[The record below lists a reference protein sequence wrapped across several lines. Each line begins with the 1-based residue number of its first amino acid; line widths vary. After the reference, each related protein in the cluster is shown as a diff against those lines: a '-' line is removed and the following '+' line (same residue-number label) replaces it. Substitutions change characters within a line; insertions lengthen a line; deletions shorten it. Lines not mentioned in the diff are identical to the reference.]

1 MLGGI
6 VAQATG
12 LAEEFV
18 LVGKGRLHI
27 LPLGSFMVAERRSVT
42 RPTLLGGRTE

>member
-18 LVGKGRLHI
+18 LVGKR
-27 LPLGSFMVAERRSVT
+27 PPPYTAVRQFYGSGASLRDTADAPRGET
-42 RPTLLGGRTE
+42 K